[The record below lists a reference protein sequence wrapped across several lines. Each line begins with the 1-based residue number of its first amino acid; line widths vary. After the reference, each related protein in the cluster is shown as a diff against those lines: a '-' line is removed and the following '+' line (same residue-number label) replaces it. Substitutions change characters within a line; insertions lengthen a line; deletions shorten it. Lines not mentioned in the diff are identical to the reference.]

1 MLTDACPSG
10 NNRDVHQ
17 VEVPE
22 TAQFCP
28 PCNGD
33 VKGGAQLYGPAHAG
47 RGRRLVGGI
56 NGVGDVFSPLDL
68 RTEELKKLVCFTVDS
83 SGELDLFHHL
93 VCTVVQLLFGGD
105 DAEQVQDESQQE
117 HRNEDEHYGTEIVDI
132 PMLIFQYGCRTP
144 AGSAFMGRGSAGC
157 FGHCLGQSKT
167 TTFLT
172 KTAVSLDGKRL
183 LYIFLT
189 VPSIAW
195 MPLRGKSR
203 TVPMLCRWCANLKV
217 GRNLRMKSRRLWLFW
232 GQADKQIV
240 IFVFLW

>member
-10 NNRDVHQ
+10 DNRDVHQ

-22 TAQFCP
+22 ASQLCP
-28 PCNGD
+28 ARDGD
-33 VKGGAQLYGPAHAG
+33 VKRGAQLDGPAHAG
-47 RGRRLVGGI
+47 RGGRLVGGV
-56 NGVGDVFSPLDL
+56 NGIGDIFSPLDL
-68 RTEELKKLVCFTVDS
+68 RTEELKKLICFPVDP

-93 VCTVVQLLFGGD
+93 VCTVIQLLFGGD

-117 HRNEDEHYGTEIVDI
+117 HRNEDEHYGTEVVDI

-144 AGSAFMGRGSAGC
+144 AGSAFIGRGSAGC

-167 TTFLT
+167 TAFLT
-172 KTAVSLDGKRL
+172 KTAVSRNGKRL

-203 TVPMLCRWCANLKV
+203 TVPMLCQFIF
-217 GRNLRMKSRRLWLFW
+217 MKYF
-232 GQADKQIV
+232 
-240 IFVFLW
+240 

>member
-10 NNRDVHQ
+10 DNRDVHQ

-22 TAQFCP
+22 ASQLCP
-28 PCNGD
+28 ARDGD
-33 VKGGAQLYGPAHAG
+33 VKRGAQLDGPAHAG
-47 RGRRLVGGI
+47 RGGRLVGGV
-56 NGVGDVFSPLDL
+56 NGIGDIFSPLDL
-68 RTEELKKLVCFTVDS
+68 RTEELKKLICFPVDP

-93 VCTVVQLLFGGD
+93 VCTVIQLLFGGD

-117 HRNEDEHYGTEIVDI
+117 HRNEDEYHGTEVVDI
-132 PMLIFQYGCRTP
+132 PALIFQYGCRTP
-144 AGSAFMGRGSAGC
+144 AGSAFTGRGSAGS

-167 TTFLT
+167 TAFLT
-172 KTAVSLDGKRL
+172 KTAVSRNGKRL

-203 TVPMLCRWCANLKV
+203 TVPMLCQFIF
-217 GRNLRMKSRRLWLFW
+217 MKYF
-232 GQADKQIV
+232 
-240 IFVFLW
+240 

>member
-10 NNRDVHQ
+10 DNRDVHQ

-22 TAQFCP
+22 PAQFGP

-33 VKGGAQLYGPAHAG
+33 VKGSAQLYGPAHAG

-68 RTEELKKLVCFTVDS
+68 RTEELKKLVCFPVDS

-93 VCTVVQLLFGGD
+93 VCTVIQLLFGGD

-167 TTFLT
+167 TAFLT
-172 KTAVSLDGKRL
+172 KTAVSLNGKRL

-203 TVPMLCRWCANLKV
+203 TVPMLCRWCANLFCSYELQMFSDLV
-217 GRNLRMKSRRLWLFW
+217 VYYSRF
-232 GQADKQIV
+232 DSMFKI
-240 IFVFLW
+240 